1 MSWTAVQQRACES
14 AAVSG
19 TVRRTAVAFRMGVGD
34 RAHQYRENVSFLCGR
49 DPRVPPRNAAGQRS
63 LRLPGG
69 SQQRRN
75 GIPKAF
81 SQEFSISSGIGSKS
95 IAQAVKRSI
104 PNMRR
109 SSGTS
114 RFRKDRRHLRP
125 SMAKPIQAWHN
136 LCGRRNTRHRL
147 AGLPDRRIA
156 THARPATGET

>member
-1 MSWTAVQQRACES
+1 MSWTAVQQRACE
-14 AAVSG
+14 AAAMSG

-34 RAHQYRENVSFLCGR
+34 RAHQYRESVSFLCGR
-49 DPRVPPRNAAGQRS
+49 DPRVPPSNAAGQRS

-95 IAQAVKRSI
+95 VAQAVKRSI

-114 RFRKDRRHLRP
+114 TIPQRQMPFAPKHGEADSSLAQLSWTSKHETP
-125 SMAKPIQAWHN
+125 A
-136 LCGRRNTRHRL
+136 CGL
-147 AGLPDRRIA
+147 AGSSHCNA
-156 THARPATGET
+156 CAARNRGD